1 MFASDNYFVLHVL
14 ASVCVCVLVVYMR
27 EWGRMYACIEC
38 DMWCDDERETAS
50 EREKKWLETNW
61 YLCCTKEL
69 GQWHSS
75 NAKNR
80 SQFPQTEPILLYLS
94 LFVVVVSIA
103 IPHSHIQLCYSL
115 LLSYMSWTLTLDTHT
130 KALKGTSIGYFLYYF
145 FFWLLNLR
153 RRFSNWNHEYLF
165 TLHTTHS
172 CLSEYIL
179 CDYQT
184 ILDYFIVHSKELNQ
198 PHIEKIHTLF
208 FLIIYIYFFLRSFKK
223 IGAPPSGQLWY
234 SATGITM
241 RHLGMRS
248 VICGDVRK
256 VGVWYVPCWWP
267 SIEKCGNYMQF
278 SIVED
283 G

>member
-145 FFWLLNLR
+145 FFLVAKFASPIFQLKSWIFVHFAHNTLMSVGIYTMRLSNYFWLFYCSFKR
-153 RRFSNWNHEYLF
+153 IESA
-165 TLHTTHS
+165 THRENS
-172 CLSEYIL
+172 HIVLSY
-179 CDYQT
+179 Y
-184 ILDYFIVHSKELNQ
+184 
-198 PHIEKIHTLF
+198 
-208 FLIIYIYFFLRSFKK
+208 IYIFFFAFVQEDRRTAKRS
-223 IGAPPSGQLWY
+223 
-234 SATGITM
+234 TM
-241 RHLGMRS
+241 VLGH
-248 VICGDVRK
+248 
-256 VGVWYVPCWWP
+256 WHYN
-267 SIEKCGNYMQF
+267 EALGNA
-278 SIVED
+278 
-283 G
+283 